1 MPVPASSRGLR
12 ERKKLQT
19 RRAIRREAFR
29 LFDEQGYTNT
39 TVEQIAVAAEVSP
52 RTFYRYFG
60 VKEALLIS
68 DDQTPPI
75 VEAFA
80 AAPPELDPVAAYR
93 YAVAAFFGE
102 LSQDDRDDAV
112 AGQRLMYE
120 VPEVRGLLYSE
131 YVRLIDLIAEA
142 LVRRGDDPADE
153 LGRRVIAGAIVGV
166 LLAASHNM
174 PLPEGALLSS
184 LSILGAKLS

>member
-1 MPVPASSRGLR
+1 MPAPTSSRGLR

-19 RRAIRREAFR
+19 RLAIRREAFR
-29 LFDEQGYTNT
+29 LFDEQGYANT
-39 TVEQIAVAAEVSP
+39 TIEQIAAAAEVSP

-60 VKEALLIS
+60 VKEALLTS
-68 DDQTPPI
+68 DDQISPI

-80 AAPPELDPVAAYR
+80 AAPPELGPVAAYR

-102 LSQDDRDDAV
+102 LSQEERDDAV
-112 AGQRLMYE
+112 AGQQLMYE

-142 LVRRGDDPADE
+142 LVRRGNDTTDE
-153 LGRRVIAGAIVGV
+153 LRRRVVAGAIVGV
-166 LLAASHNM
+166 LLAASHNT
-174 PLPEGALLSS
+174 PLPEDALLSA
-184 LSILGAKLS
+184 LSILEAKLS

>member
-1 MPVPASSRGLR
+1 MPAPTSSRGLR

-19 RRAIRREAFR
+19 RLAIRREAFQ
-29 LFDEQGYTNT
+29 LFDKQGYANT
-39 TVEQIAVAAEVSP
+39 TIEQIAAAAEVSS

-60 VKEALLIS
+60 VKEALLTS
-68 DDQTPPI
+68 DDQISPI

-102 LSQDDRDDAV
+102 LSQEERDDAA

-120 VPEVRGLLYSE
+120 VPEVRSLLYSE

-142 LVRRGDDPADE
+142 LVRRGEPADE
-153 LGRRVIAGAIVGV
+153 LGRRVVAGAIVGV
-166 LLAASHNM
+166 LIAASHNT
-174 PLPEGALLSS
+174 PLPEDALLRS
-184 LSILGAKLS
+184 LSILEYKLS

>member
-1 MPVPASSRGLR
+1 
-12 ERKKLQT
+12 
-19 RRAIRREAFR
+19 
-29 LFDEQGYTNT
+29 
-39 TVEQIAVAAEVSP
+39 
-52 RTFYRYFG
+52 YFG
-60 VKEALLIS
+60 VKEALLTS
-68 DDQTPPI
+68 DDRISPI

-102 LSQDDRDDAV
+102 LSQEERDDAA

-142 LVRRGDDPADE
+142 LVRRGDPADE
-153 LGRRVIAGAIVGV
+153 LGRRVVAGAIVGV
-166 LLAASHNM
+166 LIAASHNT
-174 PLPEGALLSS
+174 PLPEDALLRS
-184 LSILGAKLS
+184 LSILEDKLS

>member
-19 RRAIRREAFR
+19 RLAIRREAFR
-29 LFDEQGYTNT
+29 LFDEQEYANN
-39 TVEQIAVAAEVSP
+39 TVEQIAAAAEVSP

-68 DDQTPPI
+68 DDQISPI

-80 AAPPELDPVAAYR
+80 AAPTELDPVAAYR

-120 VPEVRGLLYSE
+120 VPEVRGLLYSA

-142 LVRRGDDPADE
+142 LVRRGDPTDE
-153 LGRRVIAGAIVGV
+153 LGRRVVAGAIVGV
-166 LLAASHNM
+166 LIAASHNT
-174 PLPEGALLSS
+174 PLPEDALLRS
-184 LSILGAKLS
+184 LSILEDKLS